1 MSKVLRTIEIPAE
14 LDAALEQ
21 LAKDSGRTREE
32 MLTEALERY
41 VADPDDIALD
51 LDRLAEY
58 ERTGVALSE
67 EEFREAVEKMKLRAV
82 VKA

>member
-21 LAKDSGRTREE
+21 LAKESGRTREE
-32 MLTEALERY
+32 MLTEAIERY
-41 VADPDDIALD
+41 VADPDDIAID

-58 ERTGVALSE
+58 ERTGEALSLE
-67 EEFREAVEKMKLRAV
+67 EVRAHLDKLKQRTARAT
-82 VKA
+82 

>member
-1 MSKVLRTIEIPAE
+1 MNKVLRTFEIAAE
-14 LDAALEQ
+14 LDAAIEQ
-21 LAKDSGRTREE
+21 LAKASGRTREE
-32 MLTEALERY
+32 LLAEALERF

-58 ERTGVALSE
+58 ERTGEALSE
-67 EEFREAVEKMKLRAV
+67 EEFRANVEAMKLRAV